1 MNKASIPNFLYMKLT
16 DCPNTTNE
24 AANIHRKWSM
34 HVWSEPIKD
43 GGSFLHIIEKATE
56 EDYVQSSFC
65 RYHWTSE
72 FSETGL

>member
-1 MNKASIPNFLYMKLT
+1 MYG
-16 DCPNTTNE
+16 
-24 AANIHRKWSM
+24 
-34 HVWSEPIKD
+34 SEPAD
-43 GGSFLHIIEKATE
+43 QRYGSFLHIIEKATE